1 MLLFIDIKTNV
12 RSCKKYEEANYMK
25 KVFVTRK
32 IPNNGIEFLRQ
43 NGFQVDYWNQSK
55 PIDTE
60 QLYKKS
66 LESDALITMLSDKID
81 QEFLNSNKHL
91 KVISNFAVG
100 LNNIDLKTARELNI
114 IIGNTPDVLTEAS
127 AEMAF
132 LLMLAVARNF
142 HSALKN
148 ASSGQWKSWEPMG
161 FLGHGMKG
169 KTVGIIGQGRI
180 GKRFAEMCKS
190 AFQMKVVF
198 YQRET
203 PLEDFLRPL
212 DVLSLHVPLTKE
224 THSMITIKHFDV
236 MKSELIFVNTARG
249 EVVDQVALTQALKD
263 KKIFGAGLDVTSPE
277 PLDHQHELFLMDNV
291 LITPHIASATFKA
304 REEMSMLCAQN
315 IIQAFK

>member
-1 MLLFIDIKTNV
+1 
-12 RSCKKYEEANYMK
+12 MK
-25 KVFVTRK
+25 KVFVTRN

-43 NGFQVDYWNQSK
+43 NGFQVESWNQSN

-60 QLYKKS
+60 NLYKRS
-66 LESDALITMLSDKID
+66 LESDALITMLSDNID
-81 QEFLNSNKHL
+81 EDFLNSNKHL
-91 KVISNFAVG
+91 KAISNFAVG
-100 LNNIDLKTARELNI
+100 LNNIDLKAAQKLNI
-114 IIGNTPDVLTEAS
+114 NIGNTPDVLTEAS

-132 LLMLAVARNF
+132 LLMIAVARNF

-148 ASSGQWKSWEPMG
+148 ATSGQWKSWEPMG

-180 GKRFAEMCKS
+180 GKRLAEMCQL

-203 PLEDFLRPL
+203 SLEEFLRPL

-224 THSMITIKHFDV
+224 THSMITTKHFEV
-236 MKSELIFVNTARG
+236 MKPELIFVNTARG
-249 EVVDQVALTQALKD
+249 EVVDQMALTKALKD

-277 PLDHQHELFLMDNV
+277 PLNHLHELFSMDNV
-291 LITPHIASATFKA
+291 IITPHIASATHKA
-304 REEMSMLCAQN
+304 RGDMSMLCAQN
-315 IIQAFK
+315 IIKAFK